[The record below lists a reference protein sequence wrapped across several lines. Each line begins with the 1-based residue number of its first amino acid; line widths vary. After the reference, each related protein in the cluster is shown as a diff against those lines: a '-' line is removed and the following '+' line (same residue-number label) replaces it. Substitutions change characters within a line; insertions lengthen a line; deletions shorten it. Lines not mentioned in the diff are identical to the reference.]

1 MHLWTVPFRTRVC
14 LLTLLVIIVLMNSVS
29 AYGAASESVPLLEEI
44 DLPADLNFTVNG
56 DCSGHAYFM
65 QASASENGS
74 FVVYSRHV
82 DPENYTSVDYGKA
95 YIDIY
100 DPNGFFLQELSFDT
114 PLDLAVMLTENTVN
128 IYFYSTALV
137 YDLTTQEIRHYAIP
151 NGAAADGDLYSRLRS
166 KRFVSGVWE
175 YCCEKGYGGYVEL
188 HRQAGNQVQVLV
200 EMPGTVSFAK
210 NVTLPGAII
219 GVATVVVFLTLRFK
233 KRAITPYN

>member
-1 MHLWTVPFRTRVC
+1 MKLSTVPLKTRVC
-14 LLTLLVIIVLMNSVS
+14 LLMLLVIIVLVNSVS
-29 AYGAASESVPLLEEI
+29 AYGAAPEVVPLLEEI
-44 DLPADLNFTVNG
+44 ELPTALNFTVNSA
-56 DCSGHAYFM
+56 CSGHAYFM
-65 QASASENGS
+65 QASANENGS
-74 FVVYSRHV
+74 FIVYSRHV
-82 DPENYTSVDYGKA
+82 DPENYTSVDYGKV

-137 YDLTTQEIRHYAIP
+137 YDLATQGIRHYTIP
-151 NGAAADGDLYSRLRS
+151 SGAAADGDLYSQLRS
-166 KRFVSGVWE
+166 KRFTSGIWE
-175 YCCEKGYGGYVEL
+175 YSYKKGFGGYVEL
-188 HRQAGNQVQVLV
+188 YRQTGDQVQVLV

-210 NVTLPGAII
+210 NVTLPGTII